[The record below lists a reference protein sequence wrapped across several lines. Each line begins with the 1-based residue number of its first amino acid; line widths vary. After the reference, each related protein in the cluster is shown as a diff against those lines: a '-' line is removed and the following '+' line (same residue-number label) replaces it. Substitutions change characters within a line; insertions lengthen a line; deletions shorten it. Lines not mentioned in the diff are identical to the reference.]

1 METIEIIPDT
11 ALTPFAA
18 WQEGLLSPREAATA
32 IADEL
37 ITVIDPQERAIA
49 QVKAARRGE
58 LGTLLIR
65 IGAPLEVSGRV
76 ARWVEPTEAESV
88 SVKQLK
94 ALIADLHAQGVP
106 ELDTLARRIAA
117 CITRSVRAGYPL
129 IEAAPR
135 GGRSEP

>member
-1 METIEIIPDT
+1 METIEIIADT

-18 WQEGLLSPREAATA
+18 WQEGLLSAEAAA
-32 IADEL
+32 AAVAHEL

-49 QVKAARRGE
+49 QQKVARRAE

-76 ARWVEPTEAESV
+76 ARWVDPTEAESV

-106 ELDTLARRIAA
+106 DLDALARRIAA